1 MNEAQSMN
9 KENTN
14 SEILYNLFIFNVI
27 FFAYYIILSCCVRNY
42 RKKYNSNMKIKK
54 KNISE
59 FNELLIDKNSELIN
73 EAI

>member
-1 MNEAQSMN
+1 MKEKQLMN
-9 KENTN
+9 KENTI
-14 SEILYNLFIFNVI
+14 SEILYNLIIFNTV